1 MWRTTKQWRPPP
13 IHLLWLVLVV
23 VVVLLT
29 PVDGMSFRV
38 QALWLDAKK
47 FFFFFF
53 DSPIASPCPSAET
66 DNSHLSLIH
75 PPSQT

>member
-53 DSPIASPCPSAET
+53 RQPD
-66 DNSHLSLIH
+66 HLTL
-75 PPSQT
+75 PLCGD